1 VNGDPGVT
9 FSAWAPWS
17 DRRRLRRDDGPW
29 LGLYLWGRFERPPDE
44 ADRPYPVLPRQVIYV
59 GETKHIDLRPLTGDH
74 HRLAHYRDTFPDD
87 DGLKLLY
94 ITVGR
99 VERFPDGYE
108 GAEARSTYRRLRV
121 FTQYIEAKIYWEYT
135 KQWNCPP
142 ALHYK
147 KSRKTSLD
155 S

>member
-1 VNGDPGVT
+1 M
-9 FSAWAPWS
+9 
-17 DRRRLRRDDGPW
+17 
-29 LGLYLWGRFERPPDE
+29 
-44 ADRPYPVLPRQVIYV
+44 IYV
-59 GETKHIDLRPLTGDH
+59 GETKHIDLRPLTGEH

-94 ITVGR
+94 VTVGR

-135 KQWNCPP
+135 KQWNCPLRF
-142 ALHYK
+142 ALQEEQEDLAGPINAQPNTRLQP
-147 KSRKTSLD
+147 SRLRD
-155 S
+155 ILRQRG